1 MDGNLS
7 FKASKCGLLL
17 QRCWSFF
24 TSAQQIHST
33 APQYTYLKAE
43 PRERERRGRLRATC
57 YFDVPLSFCV
67 CHRTNIINW
76 ITYSTVLWCVDLSIP
91 LHMTLSIINLAAAK
105 AIVWH
110 GIFFVIAAA
119 TFTFQTNL
127 ALISNSI
134 CGNTI
139 DGGKNTHTHENNSNS
154 NSNIEILND
163 LSHICKVNMV

>member
-1 MDGNLS
+1 MFSTRNILNPKLLLIFHVFLIIAISPLINMATFFSDPPKATLLIYVMAFILVHFFLPCAFALSLANISNVNIHPMDGNLS

-67 CHRTNIINW
+67 CHRTNIIN
-76 ITYSTVLWCVDLSIP
+76 
-91 LHMTLSIINLAAAK
+91 
-105 AIVWH
+105 
-110 GIFFVIAAA
+110 
-119 TFTFQTNL
+119 
-127 ALISNSI
+127 
-134 CGNTI
+134 
-139 DGGKNTHTHENNSNS
+139 
-154 NSNIEILND
+154 
-163 LSHICKVNMV
+163 